1 MVSPPAGARRIRVE
15 ELARLPTFVF
25 PTVSWSGDKLAV
37 YWDKTGRFELYL
49 LDLRTGEVRQVSRGE
64 VPRAIR
70 AGFAWDRS
78 DRYIVF
84 ARDFQGNEQ
93 HDLYRLDTATGEVIQ
108 LTSDPTCQEYPVE
121 FSPDNSWLTVL
132 TNRRLPEAPD
142 RPGQLNLWK
151 LRTDGAEYVPL
162 TRFPFPVWGGI
173 WSPDGRWVA
182 FVTNEDPTNL
192 KNRDGYLVR
201 PDGTGLQKVFSVR
214 AGSQDYLVAWHPDGR
229 HLAVSSDAF
238 GVRRAGVL
246 DLATGSVRWLSPE
259 DVEETAVQFSK
270 NGRYLL
276 TLRNQEAQVRPVV
289 YDLANGTGRV
299 LDLPA
304 GVAFG
309 SAFAL
314 NDTKV
319 VLTYTTP
326 STRPALLAYDLET
339 GRMETLIPAEYGP
352 FDPAVF
358 VGAEHIYYPS
368 FDGTP
373 IPAIL
378 YRPRDIPPGAKLPA
392 LVHVHGGPTAQ
403 WFLAFDPFA
412 QLLVDRGFVVLMP
425 NIRGSTGYGVAFR
438 DAALRDWGGADL
450 EDVAA
455 GARYLKGLD
464 YVDPDRI
471 VIFGGSYGGFMT
483 FLAVTKKPELWRAGV
498 AWVGITD
505 LKRMYDSSMEHFKYF
520 LREQMGDPE
529 ANADLWADRSAI
541 NFAHNLKAKLLIVH
555 GRNDPRCPVE
565 QSRIFRDRLLELGY
579 REGVDFEYVEFED
592 EGHGSNDI
600 EQKIRTYRLLVDFL
614 DRVL

>member
-1 MVSPPAGARRIRVE
+1 MVSRPTGARRIQVE

-25 PTVSWSGDKLAV
+25 PTVSWSGDKLAF
-37 YWDKTGRFELYL
+37 YWDKTGRFELYV
-49 LDLRTGEVRQVSRGE
+49 LDFRSGEVRRVSRGE

-84 ARDFQGNEQ
+84 AKDFQGNEQ
-93 HDLYRLDTATGEVIQ
+93 HDLYRLDTATGEVVR
-108 LTSDPTCQEYPVE
+108 LTDDPTCQEYPGE
-121 FSPDNSWLTVL
+121 FSPDNAWLTVL

-151 LRTDGAEYVPL
+151 LRADGSEYLPL
-162 TRFPFPVWGGI
+162 TRFPFPVWGGS
-173 WSPDGRWVA
+173 WSPDGQWVA

-192 KNRDGYLVR
+192 KNRDGYIVR

-214 AGSQDYLVAWHPDGR
+214 PGSQDYLVAWHPDGR
-229 HLAVSSDAF
+229 RLAVSSDAF
-238 GVRRAGVL
+238 GVRRSGVL
-246 DLATGSVRWLSPE
+246 DLATGAVRWLSPE

-276 TLRNQEAQVRPVV
+276 TLRNREAQVRPVV
-289 YDLANGTGRV
+289 YDLETGAGRV

-304 GVAFG
+304 GVALG

-314 NDTKV
+314 GDTKV

-326 STRPALLAYDLET
+326 STRPALLAYDLQT
-339 GRMETLIPAEYGP
+339 DRTETLIPAEYGP
-352 FDPAVF
+352 FDPGLF

-368 FDGTP
+368 SDGTP
-373 IPAIL
+373 VPAIL
-378 YRPRDIPPGAKLPA
+378 YRPREVPPGARLPA
-392 LVHVHGGPTAQ
+392 LIHVHGGPTAQ
-403 WFLAFDPFA
+403 WFLAFDPLA

-450 EDVAA
+450 EDVVV

-464 YVDPDRI
+464 YVDPDRL

-483 FLAVTKKPELWRAGV
+483 FLAVTKKPDLWRAAV

-505 LKRMYDSSMEHFKYF
+505 LKRLYDSSMEHFKYF

-529 ANADLWADRSAI
+529 ANADLWADRSAV
-541 NFAHNLKAKLLIVH
+541 NFAQNLKAKLLIVH

-565 QSRIFRDRLLELGY
+565 QARIFRDRLLKLGY
-579 REGVDFEYVEFED
+579 RDGVDFEYVEFED

-600 EQKIRTYRLLVDFL
+600 EHKIRTYRLLVDFL